1 MKIVSRRCAMVV
13 KSKDEKEMQSEEG
26 RSEHQWR
33 ETTLR
38 MENIFSSR
46 VDNIS
51 KRKDH

>member
-1 MKIVSRRCAMVV
+1 MVV